1 MSTPALFHVF
11 TPQRDQPEEL
21 EKIMVKRHALLDSAV
36 GKIRESVI
44 SPDKH
49 RLLFIGPRG
58 MGKSYLITLIHYR
71 LSLQEDL
78 AEKMRFAW
86 LNEDQTSTT
95 FLHLLMRIYRKLAD
109 HYPTEFPISELDS
122 IRGKEPADAREM
134 LGGSLIRHLDKRTVV
149 LLIEN
154 LDAIFNSMSE
164 IEQRTWRGFI
174 QDHPCFAIVAT
185 AQGLTKDIS
194 SKAKPFFGFFEIHH
208 LEPLTVDEAAEL
220 LEKIAALNDDKPL
233 AEFIASSRGKA
244 RMRAIH
250 HLSGGNPRLY
260 LILSDFLT
268 KESLDNLVRL
278 FEETVDRQLTPYFQ
292 ERMRWLS
299 PQQQEIVQ
307 FLCQQVHPAS
317 VKAISEGIFTKQN
330 TVSGQLKQLR
340 EKGYLVAKGRGKESL
355 YELAEP
361 LMRLSFQVKEM
372 NHRQPLTLIVDFMR
386 VWYDRQDLEKRLAG
400 ILPGTWGRD
409 YFEVALH
416 KIDTEGNAFR
426 HSLML
431 ACIDDIDWQKC
442 DARQLDE
449 LRGIAEETES
459 PEAWFK
465 YGCACLASEESGECI
480 RAMTQLINLTSSS
493 TSYLDPALRCRAVC
507 HLKSN
512 HLAEAIADYT
522 AAMEIPELDDE
533 DLSQLAYGRGKALW
547 LKEDYTAA
555 AADLTLAINGWDGD
569 PENMASA
576 LILRGECLSAM
587 GLNGEALSD
596 LGSVVEMPGIPEA
609 ELATALAKRAYLLD
623 QLKRYV
629 EAMNDSER
637 VMAMPGVAT
646 GPLSQ
651 ALNVRAICRMRNDDF
666 IGAKSDLDLVCSLP
680 ECPRVWLASAYLFRS
695 ALFRRSGEFQ
705 KVVADLSSAA
715 ETHQTFAPYALLELA
730 KVYLELHQYEQGLDT
745 IMHLRAWSKNP
756 IVSQEDAQVDLGTIL
771 TEAAYGLRDTPE
783 KWMSATKQILPL
795 LVERDFTTG
804 LATALV
810 RHLEKLK
817 QSDHNHAALD
827 RWVSDW
833 ENVSRDYP
841 ELQVG
846 IRMLRAGVEWIKT
859 GNDGALLD
867 LVKEERVIV
876 RQALGLELEMDE

>member
-1 MSTPALFHVF
+1 MSRPAPFHVF

-21 EKIMVKRHALLDSAV
+21 EKILVKRHDLLDSAV

-58 MGKSYLITLIHYR
+58 MGKSYLVTLIHHR
-71 LSLQEDL
+71 LSMQKDL
-78 AEKMRFAW
+78 VEKMRFAW

-95 FLHLLMRIYRKLAD
+95 FLHLLMRIYRKLSEQN
-109 HYPTEFPISELDS
+109 PEEFPIGELDT
-122 IRGKEPADAREM
+122 IRGKDTADAREI
-134 LGGSLIRHLDKRTVV
+134 LGQALIRHLGNRTVV

-164 IEQRTWRGFI
+164 VEQRTWRGFI

-194 SKAKPFFGFFEIHH
+194 SKSKPFFGFFDIHH

-220 LEKIAALNDDKPL
+220 LEKIAALNDDQPL

-292 ERMRWLS
+292 ERMRWIS

-386 VWYDRQDLEKRLAG
+386 VWYDRQDLEKRLEG

-416 KIDTEGNAFR
+416 KIDTEGNDFR

-431 ACIDDIDWQKC
+431 ACIDDIDLSNCNTWQ
-442 DARQLDE
+442 LEE
-449 LRGIAEETES
+449 LRGIAEETDRIA
-459 PEAWFK
+459 AWSK
-465 YGCACLASEESGECI
+465 YGQACLVHDNFNECI
-480 RAMTQLINLTSSS
+480 RAMSRVISLSDSSPTVRAFALLCRIS
-493 TSYLDPALRCRAVC
+493 GYLQIGLFD
-507 HLKSN
+507 
-512 HLAEAIADYT
+512 EIIADSSDVL
-522 AAMEIPELDDE
+522 EIPELPNIFYTMALQSRGRSLRHKGDLNAAVRDFTRVIESPNLSAEFLANALICRGISRNEMAQNDE
-533 DLSQLAYGRGKALW
+533 AL
-547 LKEDYTAA
+547 LDYETAA
-555 AADLTLAINGWDGD
+555 HTPGIQDETLAG
-569 PENMASA
+569 A
-576 LILRGECLSAM
+576 LTRRAFLLAQMERYV
-587 GLNGEALSD
+587 EALSD
-596 LGSVVEMPGIPEA
+596 
-609 ELATALAKRAYLLD
+609 
-623 QLKRYV
+623 
-629 EAMNDSER
+629 SER
-637 VMAMPGVAT
+637 VVAMPDVSSR
-646 GPLSQ
+646 PLTQS
-651 ALNVRAICRMRNDDF
+651 LCIRAMCKMHNGDLV
-666 IGAKSDLDLVCSLP
+666 GAKSDFDFVCAMTESP
-680 ECPRVWLASAYLFRS
+680 PDWLANAFFGRGAYFYKIGRLHE
-695 ALFRRSGEFQ
+695 AL
-705 KVVADLSSAA
+705 ADFYLAA
-715 ETHQTFAPYALLELA
+715 ETHTDIAPNALLQSAEVHIA
-730 KVYLELHQYEQGLDT
+730 LHQYEHVFET
-745 IMHLRAWSKNP
+745 IIRMLGIPKILVRFR
-756 IVSQEDAQVDLGTIL
+756 QVDRVELDTIL
-771 TEAAYGLRDTPE
+771 TEAAYGLRATPE
-783 KWMSATKQILPL
+783 KWISSMMHILPL
-795 LVERDFTTG
+795 LVEQEFTAG
-804 LATALV
+804 LSTALV

-817 QSDHNHAALD
+817 QSDHNNAALD

-859 GNDGALLD
+859 EDEGALLD
-867 LVKEERVIV
+867 LVKEEREIV
-876 RQALGLELEMDE
+876 RQALGLEPERED

>member
-1 MSTPALFHVF
+1 MSRPAPFHVF
-11 TPQRDQPEEL
+11 TPQRDQPAEL
-21 EKIMVKRHALLDSAV
+21 EKILVKRHALLDSAV
-36 GKIRESVI
+36 GKVRESVI

-58 MGKSYLITLIHYR
+58 MGKSYLVTLIHHR
-71 LSLQEDL
+71 LSMQEDL
-78 AEKMRFAW
+78 EEKMRFAW

-95 FLHLLMRIYRKLAD
+95 FLHLLMRIYRKLAEQN
-109 HYPTEFPISELDS
+109 PKEFPIGELDA
-122 IRGKEPADAREM
+122 IRGKEPADAREI
-134 LGGSLIRHLDKRTVV
+134 LGQSLIRHLKSRTVV

-164 IEQRTWRGFI
+164 VEQRTWRGFI
-174 QDHPCFAIVAT
+174 QDHPSFAIVAT

-220 LEKIAALNDDKPL
+220 LEKIAVLNDDQPL

-268 KESLDNLVRL
+268 KDSLDNLVRL

-317 VKAISEGIFTKQN
+317 VKSISEGIFTKQN

-340 EKGYLVAKGRGKESL
+340 EKGYLVSKGRGKESL

-386 VWYDRQDLEKRLAG
+386 VWYDRQDLEKRLEG

-409 YFEVALH
+409 YFEVAIY

-442 DARQLDE
+442 DARQLGD

-459 PEAWFK
+459 PDAWFK
-465 YGCACLASEESGECI
+465 YGCACLTSEEFGEGI
-480 RAMTQLINLTSSS
+480 RAMSQLIGSTSSEIPYFD
-493 TSYLDPALRCRAVC
+493 TALLCRAVC

-512 HLAEAIADYT
+512 QFEEAIADYT
-522 AAMEIPELDDE
+522 AAMELPDISEE
-533 DLSQLAYGRGKALW
+533 SFAQLAYGRAKALW
-547 LKEDYTAA
+547 MKKDSAA
-555 AADLTLAINGWDGD
+555 AIADLTRAINGWKGD
-569 PENMASA
+569 PESVANA
-576 LILRGECLSAM
+576 LVLRGEWCSEM
-587 GLNGEALSD
+587 GLYEEALSD
-596 LGSVVEMPGIPEA
+596 LGRAVEMLGIPEA
-609 ELATALAKRAYLLD
+609 ELANALAKRAYLFD
-623 QLKRYV
+623 QLKRYA
-629 EAMNDSER
+629 EALSDSER
-637 VMAMPGVAT
+637 VAATPGVAP
-646 GPLSQ
+646 GPLAQ
-651 ALNVRAICRMRNDDF
+651 ALNVRALCRMRNGD
-666 IGAKSDLDLVCSLP
+666 ILGAKSDLDIVCSLP
-680 ECPRVWLASAYLFRS
+680 ESPRIWLASAYLFRS
-695 ALFRRSGEFQ
+695 AVFRRSGDIQ
-705 KVVADLSSAA
+705 KAVADLSTAA
-715 ETHQTFAPYALLELA
+715 ETLQAFAPYALSELA
-730 KVYLELHQYEQGLDT
+730 KLYIELHQYEQSLDAVIRLQACPKPT
-745 IMHLRAWSKNP
+745 GM
-756 IVSQEDAQVDLGTIL
+756 QEIDQVDLGIIL
-771 TEAAYGLRDTPE
+771 TEAAYGLREIPE
-783 KWMSATKQILPL
+783 KWTSATKQILPL
-795 LVERDFTTG
+795 LAERDFTTG
-804 LATALV
+804 LSTALV

-817 QSDHNHAALD
+817 QSDHNNAALD
-827 RWVSDW
+827 RWVTDW

-846 IRMLRAGVEWIKT
+846 IRMLRSGVEWIKT
-859 GNDGALLD
+859 ENDGALLD

-876 RQALGLELEMDE
+876 RQALGLEPEEEE

>member
-1 MSTPALFHVF
+1 MSRPAPFHVF

-21 EKIMVKRHALLDSAV
+21 EKILVKRHALLDSAV

-58 MGKSYLITLIHYR
+58 MGKSYLVTLIHHR
-71 LSLQEDL
+71 LSTQEDL
-78 AEKMRFAW
+78 VGKMRFAW

-95 FLHLLMRIYRKLAD
+95 FLHLLMRIYRKLAEQN
-109 HYPTEFPISELDS
+109 PEEFPIDELEA
-122 IRGKEPADAREM
+122 IRGKEPADAREI
-134 LGGSLIRHLDKRTVV
+134 LGQALIRQLKNRAVV

-194 SKAKPFFGFFEIHH
+194 SKAKPFFGFFDIHH

-220 LEKIAALNDDKPL
+220 LEKIAALNDDQPL

-268 KESLDNLVRL
+268 KDSLNNLVRL

-386 VWYDRQDLEKRLAG
+386 VWYDRPDLEKRLEG

-409 YFEVALH
+409 YFEVAIH

-431 ACIDDIDWQKC
+431 ACIDDIDWKKG

-449 LRGIAEETES
+449 LRGIAEETDS
-459 PEAWFK
+459 SKAWQK
-465 YGCACLASEESGECI
+465 YGQLCLMSENSEECL
-480 RAMTQLINLTSSS
+480 RAMLRVITSSE
-493 TSYLDPALRCRAVC
+493 TSSQNRAFALVCRMTCFLILEQFDQVIEDGSEVMETPDLPKMLYALAAQMRGKSLTHKKNFEPALIDFTFVIESEGISSE
-507 HLKSN
+507 HV
-512 HLAEAIADYT
+512 
-522 AAMEIPELDDE
+522 
-533 DLSQLAYGRGKALW
+533 
-547 LKEDYTAA
+547 
-555 AADLTLAINGWDGD
+555 
-569 PENMASA
+569 ASA
-576 LILRGECLSAM
+576 LIHRGKVRYELE
-587 GLNGEALSD
+587 LYEEALID
-596 LGSVVEMPGIPEA
+596 YEKAAKMPGIPKQLLAEA
-609 ELATALAKRAYLLD
+609 LATRAFALSRLD
-623 QLKRYV
+623 RYV
-629 EAMNDSER
+629 EALIESER
-637 VMAMPGVAT
+637 VVSIQEVTA
-646 GPLSQ
+646 GPLAQ
-651 ALNVRAICRMRNDDF
+651 ALNVRAVCRMRNDDY
-666 IGAKSDLDLVCSLP
+666 IGAKSDFDIVCSLP
-680 ECPRVWLASAYLFRS
+680 ESPKDWLACAYYGRS
-695 ALFRRSGEFQ
+695 GIFRRNGDPQQSIN
-705 KVVADLSSAA
+705 DLYSAA
-715 ETHQTFAPYALLELA
+715 ETHEFFPPVVFFDLA
-730 KVYLELHQYEQGLDT
+730 EVYVELHQYEKSLNSVIDLLTCPRVLG
-745 IMHLRAWSKNP
+745 NP
-756 IVSQEDAQVDLGTIL
+756 EIDQVALGTVL
-771 TEAAYGLRDTPE
+771 NEAVYGLRDTPQ
-783 KWMSATKQILPL
+783 KWMSAMNQILPR
-795 LVERDFTTG
+795 LVELYSTTG
-804 LATALV
+804 LSAALV
-810 RHLEKLK
+810 RHLDRLK

-859 GNDGALLD
+859 ENDGALLD